1 MSESDNGAID
11 AICDEDSVDNVVEK
25 LSTRNKSFGW
35 EYLAYATMVALL
47 TRNELFKHEVEIK
60 MSDFKVAA
68 LFHFIVVEILCKA
81 YELRCMACFP
91 GCHSED
97 ARDIGAFVQ
106 RIKNDSLKRI
116 NDIKNYC
123 ILKEMPFPKYAEMYF
138 KPAETEE
145 GNDDDFGNDDDES
158 ESEEE
163 SLTGEASFGFY
174 SNGEEASEKA
184 GEDDDESVRSTGSV
198 SVDL

>member
-11 AICDEDSVDNVVEK
+11 DICDEDSVDNVVEK
-25 LSTRNKSFGW
+25 LSARNKSFGW
-35 EYLAYATMVALL
+35 EFLAYTMLVALL
-47 TRNELFKHEVEIK
+47 ARNPLFKHEVEIK

-68 LFHFIVVEILCKA
+68 LFHFVVVEILCKA
-81 YELRCMACFP
+81 YELRCMASFP

-97 ARDIGAFVQ
+97 ARDIGAFVE

-116 NDIKNYC
+116 SDIKTYC
-123 ILKEMPFPKYAEMYF
+123 IQKEIPFPKYAEMYF
-138 KPAETEE
+138 KPTETEE
-145 GNDDDFGNDDDES
+145 GEEEDYGNDDD

-163 SLTGEASFGFY
+163 SLTGEASLGFY
-174 SNGEEASEKA
+174 SNDEEARNQGGED
-184 GEDDDESVRSTGSV
+184 GEDDEESVGSGSV